1 MLKDVNLDIPEASFV
16 GIIGPSGSGKT
27 TLLKIMAGF
36 LRPTRGTVSVLG
48 QPRSGTVPR
57 SVRKRVGY
65 IPQQLGL
72 VRGMTAL
79 DNALMGSFGRVGG
92 LRSVLGFMPQDERR
106 EALGWL
112 NRLGIGDKANEKVFR
127 LSGGQ
132 RQRVAIA
139 RTLMQRPAIIF
150 ADEFVSNLDQPRA
163 AEIIQVLKA
172 IGAEKGISSVFTMH
186 ELAMVR
192 HFADQIITV
201 RDGQIEDHAAGAK
214 PR

>member
-27 TLLKIMAGF
+27 TLLKIVAGF

-163 AEIIQVLKA
+163 AEIIQLLK
-172 IGAEKGISSVFTMH
+172 GNRRGKGY
-186 ELAMVR
+186 
-192 HFADQIITV
+192 
-201 RDGQIEDHAAGAK
+201 
-214 PR
+214 